1 MFALVFFASSTM
13 TIHPKYDW
21 AIELINYDSVY
32 SPERIQNLKDWLF
45 ELTIR
50 KLSQMLAIALYFH
63 VDVGSGMANAPVIK
77 HL

>member
-1 MFALVFFASSTM
+1 M

-21 AIELINYDSVY
+21 AIELINHDSVY

-45 ELTIR
+45 VLTIR
-50 KLSQMLAIALYFH
+50 ILCHMLAIALYFH
-63 VDVGSGMANAPVIK
+63 VGAGSGMANAPVIK